1 MLNSLIIKKGVVINK
16 VKYIK
21 VLYLTKGD
29 NSHDHFI
36 NQSKKGVW
44 GGGGG
49 GGESRSARSLSSLCQ
64 TLHAVTIVPTHT
76 VTSKLAEAKKA
87 FT

>member
-1 MLNSLIIKKGVVINK
+1 MDHMVLNSLIIKKGIVINK

-36 NQSKKGVW
+36 N
-44 GGGGG
+44 
-49 GGESRSARSLSSLCQ
+49 
-64 TLHAVTIVPTHT
+64 
-76 VTSKLAEAKKA
+76 
-87 FT
+87 